1 MAVIKARKKKTTVKR
16 ASKVLTP
23 AGHPKTPAQWKR
35 LQQMV
40 DANYPKGR
48 FVGIENGKVLADGA
62 TFREVDDALNAMGKT
77 SRNIIVL
84 QSGDDT
90 PDFVYFLL

>member
-1 MAVIKARKKKTTVKR
+1 MTLIKPKKKKTTAKR
-16 ASKVLTP
+16 QSKVLSP

-40 DANYPKGR
+40 DDNYPIGR

-62 TFREVDDALNAMGKT
+62 TFREVDNALNQMGKT